1 MTAPVSYTPRSH
13 SVELLGPRLRFPNGA
28 SLRQSDGA
36 PSFDDTVSGV
46 SLERD
51 GLCRVHR
58 AEDLNHVA
66 TSAEC
71 LLRRR
76 HLGIAIRDAFE
87 QQTSTSPVRAR
98 SRGCHALSLTVEHAA
113 ATTPSSLR

>member
-1 MTAPVSYTPRSH
+1 MTAPVSYTLRSH
-13 SVELLGPRLRFPNGA
+13 SVELLGCRLRFPSGA

-36 PSFDDTVSGV
+36 PSFDDTVSSA

-58 AEDLNHVA
+58 AEDLDLISNISGVFHPS
-66 TSAEC
+66 TPPW
-71 LLRRR
+71 
-76 HLGIAIRDAFE
+76 IAIRDAFE

-113 ATTPSSLR
+113 ATTPSSL